1 MKSSTAP
8 EFWEWFARLRP
19 ETQARARR
27 TYELWLQNP
36 RHPSLRFKKV
46 GRFWSVRID
55 DGYRALGIDKDG
67 VIIWFYIGP
76 HDRYEQQI

>member
-27 TYELWLQNP
+27 AYQLWLENP
-36 RHPSLRFKKV
+36 RHPSLRFKQV
-46 GRFWSVRID
+46 GRFWFVRVAA
-55 DGYRALGIDKDG
+55 GYRTLGVEKEG
-67 VIIWFYIGP
+67 AIIWFYIGP
-76 HDRYEQQI
+76 HDRYEEQI

>member
-19 ETQARARR
+19 ETQARASKA
-27 TYELWLQNP
+27 YQLWHLNP

-46 GRFWSVRID
+46 GRFWSVRVA
-55 DGYRALGIDKDG
+55 DGYRALGVEKGG

-76 HDRYEQQI
+76 HDRYEREI